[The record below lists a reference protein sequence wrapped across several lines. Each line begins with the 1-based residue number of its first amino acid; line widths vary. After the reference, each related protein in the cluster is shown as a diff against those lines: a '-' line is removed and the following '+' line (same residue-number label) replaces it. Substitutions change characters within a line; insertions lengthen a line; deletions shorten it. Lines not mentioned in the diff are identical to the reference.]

1 MNGVRAF
8 VCIELPDNARS
19 ELMRVLGLVASIR
32 APVRWVAHMNLHL
45 TLKFLGSISTDV
57 VTEVSRSMRAVA
69 LGTPLFT
76 MRLAGTG
83 AFPNWNRPRV
93 LWVGAQG
100 DGALLNLQSNIDD
113 TLMSVGFAPEARVYN
128 PHITI
133 GRVKASGGVERVV
146 DLLKE
151 HVDDEF
157 GEVQVRHVTLM
168 RSDLTPGGAKYLAL
182 ERFRFIR
189 SPE

>member
-1 MNGVRAF
+1 MNSVRLF
-8 VCIELPDNARS
+8 VCIELTDNARS
-19 ELMRVLGLVASIR
+19 ELMRVLGLVGSIR

-45 TLKFLGSISTDV
+45 TLKFLGSIRSDV
-57 VTEVSRSMRAVA
+57 VTEVSRSIRAVA

-93 LWVGAQG
+93 FWVGAQG
-100 DGALLNLQSNIDD
+100 DEALLNLQSNIDD
-113 TLMSVGFAPEARVYN
+113 TLISIGFAPEARVYN

-157 GEVQVRHVTLM
+157 GEVLVRHVTLM
-168 RSDLTPGGAKYLAL
+168 RSELTPGGTKYLAL